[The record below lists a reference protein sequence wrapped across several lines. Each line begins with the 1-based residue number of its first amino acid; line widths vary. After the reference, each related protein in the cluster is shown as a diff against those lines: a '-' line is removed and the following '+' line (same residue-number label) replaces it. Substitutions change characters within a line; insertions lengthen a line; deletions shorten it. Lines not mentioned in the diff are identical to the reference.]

1 MKKKIT
7 KKQRKEVTRFAEYM
21 VGGGVWFWSGYVI
34 IVVLDDQIG
43 LFWANVLG
51 QTVGLTLNFIIE
63 RYWAFKTNK
72 PAALLVATKR
82 YVVYTILNAFGLNY
96 LILLGL
102 RSVGI
107 DPAIGQFIASA
118 FFTVWNYY
126 WYKVYVFKGKEKP
139 KHVKHHTP

>member
-7 KKQRKEVTRFAEYM
+7 KKQRKELTRFAEYM
-21 VGGGVWFWSGYVI
+21 VGGGAWFWSGYLI
-34 IVVLDDQIG
+34 IVLLDNHIG

-51 QTVGLTLNFIIE
+51 QSVGLTLNFIIE
-63 RYWAFKTNK
+63 RYWAFKTK
-72 PAALLVATKR
+72 RPTALSVATKR
-82 YVVYTILNAFGLNY
+82 YVVYTALNAFGLNY
-96 LILLGL
+96 FILLGL

-107 DPAIGQFIASA
+107 PPEFGQFIASA

-126 WYKVYVFKGKEKP
+126 WYKVYVFKGKDKP

>member
-7 KKQRKEVTRFAEYM
+7 KKQRKELTRFAEYM

-34 IVVLDDQIG
+34 IVVLDDHIG

-51 QTVGLTLNFIIE
+51 QTVGLSLNFIIE
-63 RYWAFKTNK
+63 RYWAFKTK
-72 PAALLVATKR
+72 RPAGLLVATKR
-82 YVVYTILNAFGLNY
+82 YVVYTALNAFGLNY
-96 LILLGL
+96 AILLGL
-102 RSVGI
+102 KSVGI

-126 WYKVYVFKGKEKP
+126 WYKVYVFKSAQKP